1 VFLDKKVKTQQQQKI
16 KHKNPC
22 QSRELNPGPLAPKAG
37 AFSSAPPSQLRFAIV
52 VKLLM
57 VRSSWSKLK

>member
-1 VFLDKKVKTQQQQKI
+1 LGAKSKNTTTTIQNI

-37 AFSSAPPSQLRFAIV
+37 ALPLHHRVNCGIACSQVI
-52 VKLLM
+52 
-57 VRSSWSKLK
+57 